1 MRTKTF
7 SFWLSLLLVSC
18 DRNETQQSTTS
29 PTPDDQ
35 SRTKAV
41 RAASAV
47 GYYGT
52 KLQKQVDEV
61 LAQKEKREKNLEK
74 QLEDTE
80 PD

>member
-18 DRNETQQSTTS
+18 DRNETQQSTSS

-35 SRTKAV
+35 SRTKTL

-47 GYYGT
+47 GYDGT
-52 KLQKQVDEV
+52 KLQKQVDDV
-61 LAQKEKREKNLEK
+61 LAQKEKREKDLEK
-74 QLEDTE
+74 QLQDTD
-80 PD
+80 PN